1 MSTQGGNERRG
12 AALASALPACS
23 PPQRSP
29 PLSAIM
35 PSAVSS
41 GTGSRVPPRGGA
53 SQKEQGDA
61 EKRQSNNPVEGGDD
75 RAAAGIG
82 ANPGRPAASHL
93 AGRGRPAGPGEGYAG
108 PGNKLCGSEWAR
120 AGHRRVAEL

>member
-12 AALASALPACS
+12 TPLASAARPACS
-23 PPQRSP
+23 PPQRAS

-41 GTGSRVPPRGGA
+41 WTGCQVPPRGGA

-61 EKRQSNNPVEGGDD
+61 EKRRSNKGEGGDD

-82 ANPGRPAASHL
+82 ANTGRPASQL
-93 AGRGRPAGPGEGYAG
+93 AGRGRPAGPGEGSAG

-120 AGHRRVAEL
+120 ADYRRLAEL